1 MDGKE
6 TKTSRK
12 MIEDEMKKV
21 QDEIN
26 SLRAKH
32 DSLSEKYE
40 NLPEVKKEVEDRWKR
55 TIKEELEIWFPYVE
69 EQDKW
74 AANWLVTTG
83 LKLACGIPTATTK
96 FHDIGDTGTGH
107 RVVTVRYRLPWKE
120 TIKITYDGDEN
131 ALRPI
136 ICTNISRHYVREA
149 EKAMGCW
156 ESFIKNDFDIKD
168 FDKEGDL
175 KDKLND
181 SEGFGA
187 ERYLIPLFLIAFASV
202 LPLFIPED
210 DESSSDSEDE

>member
-1 MDGKE
+1 MSGKE

-12 MIEDEMKKV
+12 MIEDAMKKV

-32 DSLSEKYE
+32 DSLSERYE
-40 NLPEVKKEVEDRWKR
+40 NLPDVKKEHADRWKR
-55 TIKEELEIWFPYVE
+55 TIKEELEIWSPYVE
-69 EQDKW
+69 EKDKW
-74 AANWLVTTG
+74 AANWLMTTG
-83 LKLACGIPTATTK
+83 LKLACTIPTAITK
-96 FHDIGDTGTGH
+96 FRDIGDTGTGNQ
-107 RVVTVRYRLPWKE
+107 VVTVKYTLPWDE
-120 TIKITYDGDEN
+120 TIKITYDGGEG

-136 ICTNISRHYVREA
+136 ICTDISRHYVREA
-149 EKAMGCW
+149 EKAMGRW

-181 SEGFGA
+181 EEGLGA

-202 LPLFIPED
+202 LPLFSPEND
-210 DESSSDSEDE
+210 SSSDDE